1 VLDWFEDKDTQVFCE
16 FLERYPTLKT
26 AQAAIAEELTQFFQ
40 QHRVIRRSA
49 FGLPSRR
56 ESLAGLSKLPLR
68 AFP

>member
-26 AQAAIAEELTQFFQ
+26 AQAAIAEELTEFFQ
-40 QHRVIRRSA
+40 QHRVIRRST

-56 ESLAGLSKLPLR
+56 ESPAASDK
-68 AFP
+68 